1 MDYQI
6 ILDRMNEELKKYI
19 PGPRDSTWM
28 ALDLKTP
35 MTAAFYKYDGIHYA
49 LLIRGLWTAENDFM
63 GGPFSRIIYMMG
75 YVYAPDGKK
84 RNMLRQVESIVNSMK
99 IDFPEEEKK

>member
-1 MDYQI
+1 MDSLLTLVIPVMIALSRYGFVLNVV
-6 ILDRMNEELKKYI
+6 LDEKN
-19 PGPRDSTWM
+19 
-28 ALDLKTP
+28 
-35 MTAAFYKYDGIHYA
+35 
-49 LLIRGLWTAENDFM
+49 
-63 GGPFSRIIYMMG
+63 SRIIYMMG

>member
-1 MDYQI
+1 
-6 ILDRMNEELKKYI
+6 
-19 PGPRDSTWM
+19 
-28 ALDLKTP
+28 

-63 GGPFSRIIYMMG
+63 GGPFVLNVVLDEKNSRIIYMMG

>member
-1 MDYQI
+1 
-6 ILDRMNEELKKYI
+6 
-19 PGPRDSTWM
+19 
-28 ALDLKTP
+28 
-35 MTAAFYKYDGIHYA
+35 
-49 LLIRGLWTAENDFM
+49 
-63 GGPFSRIIYMMG
+63 MG